1 MGPLEDMT
9 VRLLKEVLDN
19 MNLTYKT
26 NEKKADL
33 IEKDCHARVSL
44 LDEYYDQ
51 SNRCHVISSS
61 EYQSPYENCST
72 CTFINGPIFL
82 FYYDEQKER
91 LS

>member
-1 MGPLEDMT
+1 MGPPEDMA
-9 VRLLKEVLDN
+9 VRLLKEVLDD

-33 IEKDCHARVSL
+33 IEKVCHARVSL
-44 LDEYYDQ
+44 RDECYDQ

-61 EYQSPYENCST
+61 EYQFPYENCST

-82 FYYDEQKER
+82 FYFDEQKEC

>member
-1 MGPLEDMT
+1 MGPPEDMT
-9 VRLLKEVLDN
+9 VRLLKEVLDD
-19 MNLTYKT
+19 MNFTYKT

-33 IEKDCHARVSL
+33 IEKVRHARVSL
-44 LDEYYDQ
+44 RDEYYDQ

-72 CTFINGPIFL
+72 CTFISGPIFL